1 MSKPLLNDP
10 ARRALTW
17 AMLLAAIPA
26 VFVAVLAATI
36 SPVFRTA
43 HMGPIALGVIA
54 YVWMLEAVYLAC
66 RPHWLDRLIGLP
78 YLYVM
83 HGVLGT
89 LALLLAALHRMALPA
104 YALVRLTGGI
114 SYTLLFLGV
123 LLALVLMARPIAEL
137 VPPVARLRAWLAR
150 ALNHETSVWLH
161 RILLL
166 AVVFA
171 WVHFHLIFYIVHA
184 RPFIVMAD
192 AATLFVLVSY
202 VLDRIGRRTRVW
214 HGVVADCRP
223 VAPGVAELAVR
234 VERSASGSGPD
245 WEEGDFTFIRFP
257 KVRGMREYHPFSIIN
272 APDDAASVDTASTD
286 TADGDSDGK
295 AVTVRFAIRADG
307 DFTRRLPQVARV
319 GERVDLLPPFGRYRR
334 FLDEHDGDRPIV
346 MYAGGI
352 GITPLLPLAF
362 SYGERRRRRIILM
375 YSASD
380 ADGLLYRDELEAWRR
395 RTGNTLILKAGRFSP
410 DELRRAVTPDAVY
423 LIAGP
428 ASMNR
433 AVRRMLRGSGVRMAD
448 ICYEPFA
455 F

>member
-17 AMLLAAIPA
+17 AMLLAVIPA
-26 VFVAVLAATI
+26 AFVAVLAAAI
-36 SPVFRTA
+36 SPGFRTA

-89 LALLLAALHRMALPA
+89 LALVLAALHRMALPA
-104 YALVRLTGGI
+104 YSLVRLTGGV

-123 LLALVLMARPIAEL
+123 LLALVFMARPIAEL
-137 VPPVARLRAWLAR
+137 VPPIARLRARLAR
-150 ALNHETSVWLH
+150 VLSHETSVWLH

-171 WVHFHLIFYIVHA
+171 WAHFHLIFYIVRA
-184 RPFIVMAD
+184 RPFIIMAD
-192 AATLFVLVSY
+192 ATTLFVLASY
-202 VLDRIGRRTRVW
+202 VLDRIGRHTKAW
-214 HGVVADCRP
+214 HGVVAGCRT

-234 VERSASGSGPD
+234 VRPSSPSVTGMT

-257 KVRGMREYHPFSIIN
+257 KVWGMKEYHPFSIIN
-272 APDDAASVDTASTD
+272 TPDDTA
-286 TADGDSDGK
+286 GK
-295 AVTVRFAIRADG
+295 NVMVRFAIRTDG
-307 DFTRRLPQVARV
+307 DFTRRLPQVAQA

-362 SYGERRRRRIILM
+362 SYGGRRRIVLM

-380 ADGLLYRDELEAWRR
+380 ADGLLYRDGLEAWRR
-395 RTGNTLILKAGRFSP
+395 RTGNTLILKTGRFSP
-410 DELRRAVTPDAVY
+410 DELNRAVMPEAVY